1 MDEEE
6 LLEEAELAD
15 RDVGRA
21 GGLESLDS
29 RDTDTNVCCLDHAD
43 VVGAVADREQVRHEV
58 FLHQLDDE
66 GFLEGRNST

>member
-21 GGLESLDS
+21 GGLEALNS
-29 RDTDTNVCCLDHAD
+29 RDTDTNVCGLDHAD
-43 VVGAVADREQVRHEV
+43 VVGAVADREQVRLEV

-66 GFLEGRNST
+66 GFLQGRNSA